1 MQAQSVDLHKKIKD
15 VNQKEQEERKQEQLQ
30 AEVDFSKTVQS
41 TELSNKS
48 FNEVDYAAI
57 LMNTNV
63 RIAVRNV
70 AKGLTFENQ
79 IITALKKLILEDTSG
94 STQKI
99 ISQLYVLY
107 PQSNFDTLKEKLDY
121 YANIKD
127 RETINHYLKLVNNRI
142 KKSVINSSLTKYF
155 DDKDMEGLIDTVDVL
170 SGNITN
176 SVIPFT
182 ALSDVSLDDIKES
195 FADENKLLSSLK
207 KINQLSNYKALLKGQ
222 LVVVAAPPGTGKSQ
236 LLINETY
243 HHAKNGYKV
252 VYLAM
257 GDSLL
262 SDFTIKLGCIHFG
275 IDIDTFLDN
284 IERLIDDEGFKKVLA
299 NIKLAVVSAGEI
311 NSSDARKV
319 FLADDELNTA
329 DVYVF
334 DYDSNF
340 QELSEIDMYKAH
352 DRIYNNIYA
361 LARSTPPKLVY
372 VASQLKTAYY
382 NTEYVPLDG
391 LAESNRKQAIADYII
406 MISGIRGE
414 DMNCGIINVVKNRR
428 GKLGFT
434 AYTLDVSGRFKEISL
449 QEYRNIKSQIID
461 KEDTT
466 GVNREESDY
475 GF

>member
-222 LVVVAAPPGTGKSQ
+222 LVVVAAPPRQ
-236 LLINETY
+236 
-243 HHAKNGYKV
+243 
-252 VYLAM
+252 
-257 GDSLL
+257 
-262 SDFTIKLGCIHFG
+262 
-275 IDIDTFLDN
+275 
-284 IERLIDDEGFKKVLA
+284 
-299 NIKLAVVSAGEI
+299 
-311 NSSDARKV
+311 
-319 FLADDELNTA
+319 
-329 DVYVF
+329 
-334 DYDSNF
+334 
-340 QELSEIDMYKAH
+340 
-352 DRIYNNIYA
+352 
-361 LARSTPPKLVY
+361 
-372 VASQLKTAYY
+372 
-382 NTEYVPLDG
+382 
-391 LAESNRKQAIADYII
+391 
-406 MISGIRGE
+406 
-414 DMNCGIINVVKNRR
+414 
-428 GKLGFT
+428 
-434 AYTLDVSGRFKEISL
+434 
-449 QEYRNIKSQIID
+449 
-461 KEDTT
+461 
-466 GVNREESDY
+466 
-475 GF
+475 

>member
-1 MQAQSVDLHKKIKD
+1 MQAQSVDLTKKIKD

-222 LVVVAAPPGTGKSQ
+222 LVVVAAPPRQYTG
-236 LLINETY
+236 
-243 HHAKNGYKV
+243 
-252 VYLAM
+252 
-257 GDSLL
+257 
-262 SDFTIKLGCIHFG
+262 
-275 IDIDTFLDN
+275 
-284 IERLIDDEGFKKVLA
+284 
-299 NIKLAVVSAGEI
+299 
-311 NSSDARKV
+311 
-319 FLADDELNTA
+319 
-329 DVYVF
+329 
-334 DYDSNF
+334 
-340 QELSEIDMYKAH
+340 
-352 DRIYNNIYA
+352 
-361 LARSTPPKLVY
+361 
-372 VASQLKTAYY
+372 
-382 NTEYVPLDG
+382 
-391 LAESNRKQAIADYII
+391 
-406 MISGIRGE
+406 
-414 DMNCGIINVVKNRR
+414 
-428 GKLGFT
+428 
-434 AYTLDVSGRFKEISL
+434 
-449 QEYRNIKSQIID
+449 
-461 KEDTT
+461 
-466 GVNREESDY
+466 
-475 GF
+475 